1 MSSSES
7 SANPNHNLEIDQ
19 ALSEVEQSLKELENR
34 YQQIKQD
41 WQKKSDLVAEKQ
53 SLEQIKSNNLQKDPI
68 KTQIRQVQK
77 ELDRL
82 ELNLESMLLPDLF
95 WQIVRFVGIGI
106 LVGWGL
112 KELAT

>member
-19 ALSEVEQSLKELENR
+19 ALSEVEQSLRELENR

>member
-1 MSSSES
+1 MASSES

-19 ALSEVEQSLKELENR
+19 ALSEVEMSLRELESR
-34 YQQIKQD
+34 YRQIKQD

-53 SLEQIKSNNLQKDPI
+53 LLEQTQSNNLQKDPI

-82 ELNLESMLLPDLF
+82 ELNLESVLLPDLF

-106 LVGWGL
+106 VVGWGL
-112 KELAT
+112 KELAL

>member
-1 MSSSES
+1 MTSSES
-7 SANPNHNLEIDQ
+7 SANSNHNLEVDQ
-19 ALSEVEQSLKELENR
+19 ALNEVEQSLRELENR

-41 WQKKSDLVAEKQ
+41 WQKKSDLLAEKQ
-53 SLEQIKSNNLQKDPI
+53 SLEQVKSNNWQKDPV

-82 ELNLESMLLPDLF
+82 ELNLESVLLPDLF
-95 WQIVRFVGIGI
+95 WQVIRFVGIGV

>member
-7 SANPNHNLEIDQ
+7 STNPNQNLEIDQ
-19 ALSEVEQSLKELENR
+19 ALSEVEQSLRQLESR
-34 YQQIKQD
+34 YQQIKHD
-41 WQKKSDLVAEKQ
+41 WQKKSDLLTEKQ
-53 SLEQIKSNNLQKDPI
+53 SLEQIKRDNSQKDPI

-82 ELNLESMLLPDLF
+82 ELNLESVLLPDIF
-95 WQIVRFVGIGI
+95 WQVVRFIGIGI